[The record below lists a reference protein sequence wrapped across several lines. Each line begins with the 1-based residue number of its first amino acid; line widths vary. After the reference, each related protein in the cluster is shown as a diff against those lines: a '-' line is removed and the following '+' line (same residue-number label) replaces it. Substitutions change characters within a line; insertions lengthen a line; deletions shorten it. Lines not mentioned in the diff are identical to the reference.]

1 MLRCDHHFVTLG
13 SRALGINHIVS
24 ILFREHPYRKSFLL
38 QMIQRKSRMAACLHI
53 ACTGTKHNSMKPI
66 FVVLLLM
73 IVLSS
78 SAFVMIY
85 NQWKDIVE
93 ANPVIFAA
101 GLISIVLSGAVGML
115 YMIIS
120 RPALQPVSSK

>member
-1 MLRCDHHFVTLG
+1 
-13 SRALGINHIVS
+13 
-24 ILFREHPYRKSFLL
+24 
-38 QMIQRKSRMAACLHI
+38 
-53 ACTGTKHNSMKPI
+53 MKPI
-66 FVVLLLM
+66 FVILLLM

-93 ANPVIFAA
+93 ANPVIFAI
-101 GLISIVLSGAVGML
+101 GLISIVLSGAIGML

-120 RPALQPVSSK
+120 RPALQPVRSK